1 MTNII
6 CIKSLRYRFINLF
19 AIIYHE
25 IIILLF
31 SVLVWLEKNKCLADR
46 VAHVNFVCLY
56 WEKEY
61 EKSVISQFPKS
72 ESNRSTTMNRG

>member
-1 MTNII
+1 MNLFVII
-6 CIKSLRYRFINLF
+6 C
-19 AIIYHE
+19 HE
-25 IIILLF
+25 ITIFHHFLFLLF
-31 SVLVWLEKNKCLADR
+31 SVSVWFEKNKCLSDR

-61 EKSVISQFPKS
+61 EKSVNSQFPKS